1 VATLRWD
8 AQPVAAASRG
18 TVVAQVLE
26 IGSSAAPFGEEF
38 AMTRFQSVV
47 GIFVVMAGS
56 GLGCTANVDNP
67 KLNQN
72 ANDNEAMCTK
82 TCDDAKTTCVAK
94 CTDDGCKASCTT
106 EHDHCVTACS
116 PADGG

>member
-1 VATLRWD
+1 VTTPRWD
-8 AQPVAAASRG
+8 VGRIAAQARG
-18 TVVAQVLE
+18 TVVAQLLE
-26 IGSSAAPFGEEF
+26 SAAALPPFGEEF
-38 AMTRFQSVV
+38 AMTRFHIVV
-47 GIFVVMAGS
+47 GIFAVMAGS
-56 GLGCTANVDNP
+56 GLGCTANVENP

-82 TCDDAKTTCVAK
+82 TCDDAQTTCVAK

-106 EHDHCVTACS
+106 DHDHCVTACS